1 MPPDGSM
8 RTSST
13 RILYLLLAILGMGS
27 TLFYVAST
35 AATFDAFRNPDRAR
49 PPLENSH
56 SARYLVQTLPESRRA
71 GMHAEDEV
79 ISVNGLPYTGMAALI
94 RQTFRARPGETVTIV
109 YRSQAGGMHTAQVQ
123 LMAIRRARP
132 NVTHWVMNIVLVL
145 LFPAFCLLLGYWV
158 VLAKPHD
165 WNAWFFLGI
174 MNVVPAFISRTGYFP
189 GFLAP
194 FTIFWQIFSWQWMYV
209 SLILFSI
216 YFPVRSRTDTRHPW
230 IKWLIIVPQILI
242 APAQFAIEYGLLYH
256 NRFIQPYLSATDPL
270 QFAGNIF
277 AAISLCIF
285 IAAIVGKLFAVPAP
299 APDARRRLGVV
310 AAGSLL
316 GLGPVLVLLVT
327 STLSEKTVMDTAPSW
342 ALLTVAILFTFF
354 PLSLAYTVIVQRALD
369 LRIILRQGTR
379 YAFARGTLWVLQVLV
394 FTFLGFRI
402 FHFAH
407 TSGRG
412 AQLIAPIVF
421 VVIVLFLRLRIARPL
436 SLWID
441 RRFFREAYSVDKV
454 LVELSEQAR
463 TFTETEPLLRTIT
476 ERISQT
482 LHVERI
488 AFLLRQGKLFQLQYA
503 QGIPSTLNASLAENS
518 STMRALAIDRSPKR
532 VFRDHPDPWLAL
544 AAPAEVSVLD
554 GLEAELL
561 LPLPGRTSL
570 IGVMALGPKLSEEP
584 YSRSD
589 RRLLSSVALQT
600 GLAIENSALVHHLA
614 EESAQRQRINREIE
628 IARQVQER
636 LLPQIYP
643 LVKGLDFAGF
653 SRTAQEVGGDYY
665 DFIALENGR
674 LGVAVGDVSGK
685 GISAALL
692 MASIRSAL
700 HGLTFSGTL
709 SLARIIEG
717 LNRIIYDSSTSNRFV
732 TFFFGE
738 YDPSTRTLDYVN
750 AGHNAPVLL
759 RPTAPGQD
767 SFCSPEGPCM
777 VELLETGGPVL
788 GIFTD
793 VQYEQGRCQL
803 QPYDILI
810 AFTDGI
816 SEAMTATYEEWGE
829 ERLIAAAKLSTQR
842 SAQDLVTALV
852 QSADRFTAGAPQ
864 NDDLSLVV
872 LKVL

>member
-1 MPPDGSM
+1 MPPIGSM
-8 RTSST
+8 KTN
-13 RILYLLLAILGMGS
+13 LAKLPYLLLAILVVGS
-27 TLFYVAST
+27 TLFYAAST
-35 AATFDAFRNPDRAR
+35 AAIFDSFLNPNRAR
-49 PPLENSH
+49 PPLEYSH
-56 SARYLVQTLPESRRA
+56 SARFLVEPLPESIRA
-71 GMHAEDEV
+71 GMEAEDDV
-79 ISVNGLPYTGMAALI
+79 LMVNGVPFTGMADLI
-94 RQTFRARPGETVTIV
+94 RQTFHARPGETFAIT
-109 YRSQAGGMHTAQVQ
+109 YRSRAGTARTAQVK
-123 LMAIRRARP
+123 LMPRQSRHPTLSRWLI
-132 NVTHWVMNIVLVL
+132 NIFLEGV
-145 LFPAFCLLLGYWV
+145 FPAFCLLLGYWV
-158 VLAKPHD
+158 VLARPTE
-165 WNAWFFLGI
+165 WNAWFLLGI
-174 MNVVPAFISRTGYFP
+174 MNVVPAFIGRTGYFP

-194 FTIFWQIFSWQWMYV
+194 FTIFWQIFAVRWMFV

-216 YFPVRSRTDTRHPW
+216 YFPFRSRTDIRYPW
-230 IKWLIIVPQILI
+230 LKWLLILPQIPLV
-242 APAQFAIEYGLLYH
+242 PLSFALEYGQLYH
-256 NRFIQPYLSATDPL
+256 NRLIQPYLGAMDPL
-270 QFAGNIF
+270 DLAENIF
-277 AAISLCIF
+277 DVLSLCIF

-316 GLGPVLVLLVT
+316 GLGPVLVLLVI
-327 STLSEKTVMDTAPSW
+327 STLSQTPVVEMSPSW
-342 ALLTVAILFTFF
+342 LLTVLVLFTFF

-379 YAFARGTLWVLQVLV
+379 YAFAQGTLWVLQAVV
-394 FTFLGFRI
+394 FVFLAFRI
-402 FHFAH
+402 FRFAH
-407 TSGRG
+407 ASGRG
-412 AQLIAPIVF
+412 VQLVAPIVF
-421 VVIVLFLRLRIARPL
+421 VLVVLFLRLRVARPL

-441 RRFFREAYSVDKV
+441 RRFFREAYSVDQV

-503 QGIPSTLNASLAENS
+503 QGIPTTIDLALAENS

-532 VFRDHPDPWLAL
+532 VFREHPDPWLSL
-544 AAPAEVSVLD
+544 AAPAEVAALD
-554 GLEAELL
+554 ELEAELL
-561 LPLPGRTSL
+561 LPLPGRSSL

-614 EESAQRQRINREIE
+614 EESAQRLRINREIE

-643 LVKGLDFAGF
+643 LVKGVDFAGF

-674 LGVAVGDVSGK
+674 LGVAIGDVSGK

-692 MASIRSAL
+692 MASIRAAL
-700 HGLTFSGTL
+700 HGLTFSGTI
-709 SLARIIEG
+709 SLPRLIEG

-759 RPTAPGQD
+759 RPSAPGLD
-767 SFCSPEGPCM
+767 SFCNPEAPCM
-777 VELLETGGPVL
+777 VKRLETGGTVI
-788 GIFTD
+788 GILTE
-793 VQYEQGRCQL
+793 VHYEQGRLQL
-803 QPYDILI
+803 QPYDTLV

-816 SEAMTATYEEWGE
+816 SEAMTADYEEWGE
-829 ERLIAAAKLSTQR
+829 ERLIAAARMSTHL
-842 SAQDLVTALV
+842 SAQQIVTAV
-852 QSADRFTAGAPQ
+852 IESADHFTAGAAQ

>member
-1 MPPDGSM
+1 MQTTLTKLP
-8 RTSST
+8 
-13 RILYLLLAILGMGS
+13 YLLLAILVVGS
-27 TLFYVAST
+27 TLFYAANT
-35 AATFDAFRNPDRAR
+35 AATFDSFLNPNRAR
-49 PPLENSH
+49 PPLEH
-56 SARYLVQTLPESRRA
+56 SDNAHFLVQPLPESTRA
-71 GMHAEDEV
+71 GMAAEDEP
-79 ISVNGLPYTGMAALI
+79 ISVNGVPFTGMAGLI
-94 RQTFRARPGETVTIV
+94 RQTFYAHPGQTFSIV
-109 YRSQAGGMHTAQVQ
+109 YRNRLGGMHTAHVG
-123 LMAIRRARP
+123 LMAQRRTPP
-132 NVTHWVMNIVLVL
+132 NFSGWLINIVLVI

-158 VLAKPHD
+158 VLARPLE
-165 WNAWFFLGI
+165 WNAWLLLGI
-174 MNVVPAFISRTGYFP
+174 MNVVPVFSSRTGYFP
-189 GFLAP
+189 GFLTP
-194 FTIFWQIFSWQWMYV
+194 FTIFWQIFAIQWMLI

-216 YFPVRSRTDTRHPW
+216 YFPVRSRTDMRHPW
-230 IKWLIIVPQILI
+230 IKWLIIAPQI
-242 APAQFAIEYGLLYH
+242 AVVPAEFALAYGRLYH
-256 NRFIQPYLSATDPL
+256 VRFIRPYLSAIDPL
-270 QFAGNIF
+270 QVAGNVF
-277 AAISLCIF
+277 AALSLCIF

-327 STLSEKTVMDTAPSW
+327 STLSEKTYIEVAPSW
-342 ALLTVAILFTFF
+342 ALLTVAVLFTFF

-379 YAFARGTLWVLQVLV
+379 YAFAQGTLWVLQVIV
-394 FTFLGFRI
+394 FTFLGFRLV
-402 FHFAH
+402 HFIH
-407 TSGRG
+407 TSGRW
-412 AQLIAPIVF
+412 AQLIAPVAF
-421 VVIVLFLRLRIARPL
+421 VLIALFLRWRIARPL

-441 RRFFREAYSVDKV
+441 RRFFREAYSVDQI
-454 LVELSEQAR
+454 LTDLSEQAR

-476 ERISQT
+476 ERIGQA

-488 AFLLRQGKLFQLQYA
+488 SFLLRQGKLFQLQYA
-503 QGIPSTLNASLAENS
+503 EGIPEGVDVSLPENS

-532 VFRDHPDPWLAL
+532 VFREHPDPWLAL

-554 GLEAELL
+554 RLDAELL
-561 LPLPGRTSL
+561 LPLPGRSSL
-570 IGVMALGPKLSEEP
+570 IGVMALGPKRSEEP

-614 EESAQRQRINREIE
+614 EESAQRQRIDREIE

-643 LVKGLDFAGF
+643 LVKGIDFAGY

-665 DFIALENGR
+665 DFIDLDNGK
-674 LGVAVGDVSGK
+674 LGIAIGDVSGK
-685 GISAALL
+685 GISSALL
-692 MASIRSAL
+692 MASIRAAL

-709 SLARIIEG
+709 SLARLIEG

-738 YDPSTRTLDYVN
+738 YDPSARTLDYVN

-759 RPTAPGQD
+759 RPAVPGQD
-767 SFCSPEGPCM
+767 SFCSSDSPCM
-777 VELLETGGPVL
+777 VQRLETGGPVL

-793 VQYEQGRCQL
+793 VQYEQGQLQL
-803 QPYDILI
+803 QPYDVLI
-810 AFTDGI
+810 GYTDGI
-816 SEAMTATYEEWGE
+816 SEAMTTAYEEWGE
-829 ERLIAAAKLSTQR
+829 ERLIAAAKMSTHR
-842 SAQDLVTALV
+842 SAQEIVTAVV
-852 QSADRFTAGAPQ
+852 QRVDRFTAGAEQ